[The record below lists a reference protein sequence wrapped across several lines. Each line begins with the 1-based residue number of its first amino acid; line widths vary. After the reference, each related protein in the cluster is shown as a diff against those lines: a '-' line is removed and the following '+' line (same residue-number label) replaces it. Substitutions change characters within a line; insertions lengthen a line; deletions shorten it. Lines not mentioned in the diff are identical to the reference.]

1 MTQEKA
7 VNYSLKELL
16 EAGVHFGHQR
26 QRWNPKMKKYIY
38 GVKNGIHIL
47 DLTQTYVLLNEA
59 LVAIRD
65 TVAKGGRIL
74 FVGTKKQCQLPIA
87 ESAEKCAQYYVNNRW
102 LGGMMTN
109 WNTVSGSIRS
119 LKGLD
124 DKIANPIGLTKKE
137 VLSLS
142 RQRDR
147 INRDLGGIREM
158 GGLPSLLFVIDIN
171 REHIAIAEAKKLGIP
186 VVAIADTNTD
196 PDLVDYVIPGNDDAI
211 RSVELYC
218 DLVSRAVL
226 EGIIKQQSNMG
237 YDAGSEENPNIDA
250 DLANVEA
257 SAVEASVEASAV
269 EASVEASAVEANVEA
284 SAVEAPK

>member
-1 MTQEKA
+1 MTQEKV
-7 VNYSLKELL
+7 VNFTLKQLL

-47 DLTQTYVLLNEA
+47 DLTQTYGALAAALLA
-59 LVAIRD
+59 VRD

-74 FVGTKKQCQLPIA
+74 FVGTKKQCQAPIA
-87 ESAEKCAQYYVNNRW
+87 AAAEKCAQYYVNNRW

-109 WNTVSGSIRS
+109 WNTVSSSIRS
-119 LKGLD
+119 LKSLD
-124 DKIANPIGLTKKE
+124 EKITNPVGLTKKE

-158 GGLPSLLFVIDIN
+158 GGLPSMLFVIDIN

-186 VVAIADTNTD
+186 IIAVADTNVD
-196 PDLVDYVIPGNDDAI
+196 PDLVDYAIPGNDDAI

-226 EGIIKQQSNMG
+226 EGIIKQQTDMG
-237 YDAGSEENPNIDA
+237 YDAGSDENPDIAA
-250 DLANVEA
+250 DIAEA
-257 SAVEASVEASAV
+257 SEGDAESAK
-269 EASVEASAVEANVEA
+269 ADSSAENAA
-284 SAVEAPK
+284 

>member
-1 MTQEKA
+1 MTQQV
-7 VNYSLKELL
+7 VNYTLKQLL

-26 QRWNPKMKKYIY
+26 QRWNPKMKRYIY
-38 GVKNGIHIL
+38 GAKNGIHII

-59 LVAIRD
+59 LTLVRD
-65 TVAKGGRIL
+65 TVAKGGRVL
-74 FVGTKKQCQLPIA
+74 FVGTKKQAQQPIA
-87 ESAEKCAQYYVNNRW
+87 DAALKCAQYFVNNRW

-124 DKIANPIGLTKKE
+124 EKIESGVGYTKKE

-147 INRDLGGIREM
+147 VNRNLGGIREM

-196 PDLVDYVIPGNDDAI
+196 PDIVDYVIPGNDDAV
-211 RSVELYC
+211 RSIELYC

-226 EGIIKQQSNMG
+226 EGLVLQQKNMG
-237 YDAGSEENPNIDA
+237 YDAGEDENPNIDA
-250 DLANVEA
+250 DILPSSEQEDAA
-257 SAVEASVEASAV
+257 
-269 EASVEASAVEANVEA
+269 
-284 SAVEAPK
+284 

>member
-1 MTQEKA
+1 MANEK
-7 VNYSLKELL
+7 VVDFTLKQLL

-47 DLTQTYVLLNEA
+47 DLTQTYTLLAEA
-59 LVAIRD
+59 LVTIRD
-65 TVAKGGRIL
+65 TVAKGGRVL
-74 FVGTKKQCQLPIA
+74 FVGTKKQCQTPVSEAAL
-87 ESAEKCAQYYVNNRW
+87 KCAQYYVNHRW

-109 WNTVSGSIRS
+109 WNTVFGSIRS
-119 LKGLD
+119 LKNLD
-124 DKIANPIGLTKKE
+124 EKIANPIGLTKKE

-147 INRDLGGIREM
+147 TNRDLGGIREM

-171 REHIAIAEAKKLGIP
+171 REHIAISEAKKLGIP
-186 VVAIADTNTD
+186 IIAIADTNTD
-196 PDLVDYVIPGNDDAI
+196 PDLVDYPIPGNDDAI

-226 EGIIKQQSNMG
+226 EGIVKQQIDMG
-237 YDAGSEENPNIDA
+237 YDAGSDENPNIDK
-250 DLANVEA
+250 DLGTISEPQEDVA
-257 SAVEASVEASAV
+257 
-269 EASVEASAVEANVEA
+269 
-284 SAVEAPK
+284 